1 MGAPHCPARIFVVG
15 SIEAGDDLEQ
25 VRDLAAR
32 LRGERIA
39 RVWTSLLPC
48 SLETAELVAAAL
60 GVGVE
65 AREELR
71 EHSAADLVDA
81 GRAGSAC
88 PNGALGELADRHRGE
103 AVLLVGHGTGPAP
116 GELVALDAHE
126 DGWRAASLG
135 R

>member
-15 SIEAGDDLEQ
+15 SLDAGDLELT
-25 VRDLAAR
+25 RDLAAR

-39 RVWTSLLPC
+39 RVWTSLLPG
-48 SLETAELVAAAL
+48 SLETAEVVAGAL

-65 AREELR
+65 GREDLQ
-71 EHSAADLVDA
+71 EHSAADLVAA
-81 GRAGSAC
+81 GRGVPAC

-103 AVLLVGHGTGPAP
+103 AVLLVGHGTGLAP
-116 GELVALDAHE
+116 GELVALDVDE